1 MAKRRPV
8 ESREEEMWRL
18 ARSRVELPAGKL
30 WLKYQ
35 PDADIL
41 WIGLK
46 EASAPTHSDDDV
58 KNGLIFNYEGRNLVS
73 IEVLDLYGTY
83 AA

>member
-8 ESREEEMWRL
+8 ESQDEELLRL
-18 ARSRVELPAGKL
+18 AGERVPVPPGDV

-35 PDADIL
+35 PDVDML

-46 EASAPTHSDDDV
+46 QNPSPTSSEDDLER
-58 KNGLIFNYEGRNLVS
+58 GLIFNYEGRQIVS
-73 IEVLDLYGTY
+73 IEVLDLYGVFVS
-83 AA
+83 